1 MSDVVEAQAAVAA
14 VERNIAAVASARS
27 DLSAQLPTLRLE
39 RTEAARGMLLAGA
52 PRKAW
57 QAALLAEQEAT
68 ALLAD
73 MDAVVATLTRELV
86 QARYSVEGVLREEY
100 RVALAQRLRRVAT
113 ENNFSVQDADSFLGD
128 VAIAYKWLQ
137 GVPRTDEVDHKHA
150 HTWWI
155 DQSGTNIATRAFVL
169 AVLCCGDVR
178 VEFDG
183 TVISFGLSKYI
194 GKPAASLP
202 LTGDPTPPAYRAL
215 ITTSNQTIR
224 RAAYADR

>member
-73 MDAVVATLTRELV
+73 MDAVVALLTRELV
-86 QARYSVEGVLREEY
+86 QARYSVENVHREAH

-113 ENNFSVQDADSFLGD
+113 ENNYSDQEASSFLGD
-128 VAIAYKWLQ
+128 VARAYQWLRS
-137 GVPRTDEVDHKHA
+137 VPRTDSVDHKHS

-155 DQSGTNIATRAFVL
+155 DQVGSNMPTRAFVL
-169 AVLCCGDVR
+169 AVM
-178 VEFDG
+178 
-183 TVISFGLSKYI
+183 
-194 GKPAASLP
+194 
-202 LTGDPTPPAYRAL
+202 
-215 ITTSNQTIR
+215 
-224 RAAYADR
+224 